1 MRACHIMKQ
10 VWLCIVAVISA
21 SAPVISLDSVFLL
34 YVFVSE
40 AEVDMSRCSTV
51 RWTDTTVSSYNGM
64 SIWNL
69 NPEGL
74 YLLFRQFAKT
84 KKIVIASSKMQ
95 CLNTSFDCKVQQKGG
110 TFSSSHSLRIKK
122 SRLTHNSLHIK
133 SSYQNICVHWG

>member
-1 MRACHIMKQ
+1 MVDFFSRPYLSMYYIKRKSTYGGFTMRTKIMVRACMCYIMKH
-10 VWLCIVAVISA
+10 VWLCILAVVSA
-21 SAPVISLDSVFLL
+21 SAPVISLDSVK

-74 YLLFRQFAKT
+74 YLLFRQFAT
-84 KKIVIASSKMQ
+84 KINCSTK
-95 CLNTSFDCKVQQKGG
+95 FKGAMPR
-110 TFSSSHSLRIKK
+110 FL
-122 SRLTHNSLHIK
+122 
-133 SSYQNICVHWG
+133 

>member
-84 KKIVIASSKMQ
+84 KKK
-95 CLNTSFDCKVQQKGG
+95 L
-110 TFSSSHSLRIKK
+110 
-122 SRLTHNSLHIK
+122 
-133 SSYQNICVHWG
+133 